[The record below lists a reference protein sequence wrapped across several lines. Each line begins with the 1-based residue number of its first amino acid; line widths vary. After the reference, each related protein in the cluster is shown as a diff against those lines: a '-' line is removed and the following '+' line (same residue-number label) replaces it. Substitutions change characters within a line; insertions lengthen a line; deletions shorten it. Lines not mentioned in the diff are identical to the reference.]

1 MAVTG
6 FFDKQARDRA
16 AETVKQLESNSSIEV
31 VIAVRRRAAPYLG
44 ADYLG
49 GFILALA
56 TLCALMFLPQYFAP
70 HAFPL
75 DVTIAFVLG
84 ALGTSRLPLLERMLT
99 RPKIRRQN
107 VRTAARAALFDLGV
121 TRTRRRTG
129 LLVYVAMLE
138 REVELVADIG
148 VALADLGDEWTQA
161 AACLA
166 AAVRG
171 RADPDAFF
179 AALAALGP
187 LLTRAAPPT
196 DDDINELP
204 DEVDVG

>member
-6 FFDKQARDRA
+6 FFDKQARERA
-16 AETVKQLESNSSIEV
+16 AQTVKHLESNSSIEV

-49 GFILALA
+49 GFILALG
-56 TLCALMFLPQYFAP
+56 TLFALMYLPQFFSP

-84 ALGTSRLPLLERMLT
+84 ALGTSRLPLLERLLT
-99 RPKIRRQN
+99 RRKIRQHN
-107 VRTAARAALFDLGV
+107 VTTAARATLVELGV

-148 VALADLGDEWTQA
+148 VALSELGDEWPRA
-161 AACLA
+161 AARLTK
-166 AAVRG
+166 AVRG
-171 RADPDAFF
+171 RADPDEFF

-196 DDDINELP
+196 QDDVNELP